1 MKTTRLTVISTLA
14 GSVLFLA
21 SNPVFSQVASS
32 NRVPQQVV
40 INGQTVSAV
49 SVIAAGGA
57 VQRYSCLNPQQ
68 FTTTD
73 GTSQGWACYDASAGV
88 WLLNALPPA
97 QAQAPQ
103 VQAPQPQVQQAPVPP
118 PVAYPQPQVVY
129 PQPQVVYPQPAP
141 TVVYQQPPAVIY
153 QPATVVY
160 PQPATIVY
168 PQPAT
173 VVYQPAPAVIYQQ
186 PATVIYEPVRPVR
199 TVVVGP
205 VYPSSVVFGTAAI
218 NAAGRIASAA
228 IIAHGHDH
236 VRYVTERRVYDR
248 GWRR

>member
-1 MKTTRLTVISTLA
+1 MKTTRLSLISTLA

-68 FTTTD
+68 YTTTD

-97 QAQAPQ
+97 QTQAPQ

-118 PVAYPQPQVVY
+118 PVVYPQPQVAYPQPQVIYPQPQVVY
-129 PQPQVVYPQPAP
+129 AQPPP

-160 PQPATIVY
+160 PQPAT
-168 PQPAT
+168 
-173 VVYQPAPAVIYQQ
+173 VVYQPAPTVIYQQ

-228 IIAHGHDH
+228 IIAHGNEH

>member
-1 MKTTRLTVISTLA
+1 MKTTRLSLISTLA

-68 FTTTD
+68 YTTTD

-97 QAQAPQ
+97 QTQAPQ

-118 PVAYPQPQVVY
+118 PVVYPQPQVAYPQPQVIYPQPQVVY
-129 PQPQVVYPQPAP
+129 AQPPP

-160 PQPATIVY
+160 PQPAT
-168 PQPAT
+168 
-173 VVYQPAPAVIYQQ
+173 VVYQPAPTVIYQQ